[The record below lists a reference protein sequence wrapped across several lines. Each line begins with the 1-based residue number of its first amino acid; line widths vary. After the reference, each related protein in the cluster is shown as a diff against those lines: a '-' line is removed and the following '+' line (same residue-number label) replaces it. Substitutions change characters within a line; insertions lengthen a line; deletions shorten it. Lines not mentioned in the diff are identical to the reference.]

1 MPSLQHH
8 RQAFRIDDCLE
19 SVSFFTLID
28 TYSQTEIQLIPKL
41 LNARR
46 LTKATWAFLAMAV
59 VLSLSLAC
67 GSSDSKQDSV
77 DASNQQP
84 LSVVTTTALLADL
97 VKNVGGDLVSVTA
110 LVPPGADVHSFQSTP
125 ADNMAISRAA
135 VVVSNGGGLDQFLD
149 SVIQDSSSDDTIHVL
164 AAEMLLDLD
173 ADDPHF
179 WQNPLFT
186 VKYVES
192 IRDGLIAADPTNSDD
207 YQGNFAEYK
216 DRLTKLDFDIAS
228 TLNTVDPALRHLIT
242 FHDAFGHLAKRYGWQ
257 VTSLVGSDAS
267 QVSPGPVVEILE
279 KVREQGLTAVF
290 AEPQFNSDL
299 LEKTAEEAGVEIG
312 PIYSDVQ
319 DGEVANYIDMM
330 LFNAKSMA
338 RLLR

>member
-1 MPSLQHH
+1 
-8 RQAFRIDDCLE
+8 
-19 SVSFFTLID
+19 
-28 TYSQTEIQLIPKL
+28 
-41 LNARR
+41 
-46 LTKATWAFLAMAV
+46 
-59 VLSLSLAC
+59 
-67 GSSDSKQDSV
+67 
-77 DASNQQP
+77 
-84 LSVVTTTALLADL
+84 LADL

-110 LVPPGADVHSFQSTP
+110 LVPPGADVHSFQTTP
-125 ADNMAISRAA
+125 ADNVEISRAA
-135 VVVSNGGGLDQFLD
+135 MVVSNGGGLDQFLD
-149 SVIQDSSSDDTIHVL
+149 QVIQRSTSDGTVHIL
-164 AAEMLLDLD
+164 AAKALLELD
-173 ADDPHF
+173 DEDPHF
-179 WQNPLFT
+179 WQNPVFA
-186 VKYVES
+186 VRYVES
-192 IRDGLIAADPTNSDD
+192 IRDGLIAADPTNADD
-207 YQGNFAEYK
+207 YQGNFTEYK

-228 TLNTVDPALRHLIT
+228 TLNTVDPTRRHLIT

-299 LEKTAEEAGVEIG
+299 LEKAAEEAGVEIG

-330 LFNAKSMA
+330 LFNAKSLA

>member
-1 MPSLQHH
+1 
-8 RQAFRIDDCLE
+8 
-19 SVSFFTLID
+19 
-28 TYSQTEIQLIPKL
+28 
-41 LNARR
+41 
-46 LTKATWAFLAMAV
+46 MAV
-59 VLSLSLAC
+59 VLSVSLAC
-67 GSSDSKQDSV
+67 GSSDQEQDLANTPKKQ
-77 DASNQQP
+77 P
-84 LSVVTTTALLADL
+84 MSVVTTTALLADL

-125 ADNMAISRAA
+125 ADNVAISRAA
-135 VVVSNGGGLDQFLD
+135 MVVSNGGGLDQFLD
-149 SVIQDSSSDDTIHVL
+149 QVIQRSTSDGTVHIL
-164 AAEMLLDLD
+164 AAKALLELD
-173 ADDPHF
+173 DEDPHF
-179 WQNPLFT
+179 WQNPVFA
-186 VKYVES
+186 VRYVES
-192 IRDGLIAADPTNSDD
+192 IRDGLIAADPTNADD
-207 YQGNFAEYK
+207 YQVNFTEYK

-228 TLNTVDPALRHLIT
+228 TLNTVDPTRRHLIT

-299 LEKTAEEAGVEIG
+299 LEKAAEEAEVEIG

-330 LFNAKSMA
+330 LFNAKSLA
-338 RLLR
+338 RLLRLSAKN

>member
-1 MPSLQHH
+1 
-8 RQAFRIDDCLE
+8 
-19 SVSFFTLID
+19 
-28 TYSQTEIQLIPKL
+28 
-41 LNARR
+41 
-46 LTKATWAFLAMAV
+46 MAV
-59 VLSLSLAC
+59 VLSVSLAC
-67 GSSDSKQDSV
+67 GSSDQEQDL
-77 DASNQQP
+77 ANTPNQQP

-125 ADNMAISRAA
+125 ADNVAISRAA
-135 VVVSNGGGLDQFLD
+135 MVVSNGGGLDQFLD
-149 SVIQDSSSDDTIHVL
+149 QVIQRSTSDGTVQIL
-164 AAEMLLDLD
+164 AAKALLELD
-173 ADDPHF
+173 DEDPHF
-179 WQNPLFT
+179 WQNPVFA
-186 VKYVES
+186 VRYVES
-192 IRDGLIAADPTNSDD
+192 IRDGLIAADPTNADD
-207 YQGNFAEYK
+207 YQGNFTEYK

-228 TLNTVDPALRHLIT
+228 TLNTVDPTRRHLIT

-267 QVSPGPVVEILE
+267 QVSPSPVVEILE

-299 LEKTAEEAGVEIG
+299 LKKAAEEAGVEIG

-330 LFNAKSMA
+330 LFNAKSLA

>member
-1 MPSLQHH
+1 
-8 RQAFRIDDCLE
+8 
-19 SVSFFTLID
+19 
-28 TYSQTEIQLIPKL
+28 
-41 LNARR
+41 
-46 LTKATWAFLAMAV
+46 MAV

-67 GSSDSKQDSV
+67 GSSDQEQGLADTP
-77 DASNQQP
+77 NQQP

-125 ADNMAISRAA
+125 ADNVAISRAA
-135 VVVSNGGGLDQFLD
+135 MVVSNGGGLDQFLD
-149 SVIQDSSSDDTIHVL
+149 QVIQRSTSDGTVQIL
-164 AAEMLLDLD
+164 AAKALLKLD
-173 ADDPHF
+173 DEDPHF
-179 WQNPLFT
+179 WQNPVFA
-186 VKYVES
+186 VRYVES
-192 IRDGLIAADPTNSDD
+192 IRDGLIAADPTNADD
-207 YQGNFAEYK
+207 YQGNFTEYK

-228 TLNTVDPALRHLIT
+228 TLNTVDPTRRHLIT
-242 FHDAFGHLAKRYGWQ
+242 FHDAFGHFAKRYGWQ
-257 VTSLVGSDAS
+257 ATSLVGSDAS
-267 QVSPGPVVEILE
+267 QVSPSPVVEILE

-299 LEKTAEEAGVEIG
+299 LEKAAEEAGVEIG

-330 LFNAKSMA
+330 LFNAKSLA